1 MLGPIMEVSRHQGGQ
16 SPLQMPWE
24 GSSARPCRSR
34 RICERNAYNCREEM
48 EMTAQLEGL
57 SERIASLESFREK

>member
-16 SPLQMPWE
+16 SPLSGE
-24 GSSARPCRSR
+24 GSTRPPRSR
-34 RICERNAYNCREEM
+34 RICERNAYNCREEI